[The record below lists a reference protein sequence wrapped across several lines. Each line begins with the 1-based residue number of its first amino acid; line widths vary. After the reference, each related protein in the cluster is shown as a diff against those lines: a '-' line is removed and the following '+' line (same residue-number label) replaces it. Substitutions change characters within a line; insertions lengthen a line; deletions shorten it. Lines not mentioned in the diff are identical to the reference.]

1 MRHVNGLTTV
11 RDMLP
16 DVSDIQFISD
26 LDVSRDDIIV
36 EAVRD
41 GSGRNLL
48 TNNLDRGE
56 SVQSCSE
63 VPIDEITRARTQ
75 QKARLQYRTNLLD
88 VRRNPT

>member
-1 MRHVNGLTTV
+1 MLQGREGRHTRIMRHVNGLTTV

-48 TNNLDRGE
+48 TNNLDTQLAVAQVGPFGFAYTRRICLH
-56 SVQSCSE
+56 SSE
-63 VPIDEITRARTQ
+63 ER
-75 QKARLQYRTNLLD
+75 
-88 VRRNPT
+88 